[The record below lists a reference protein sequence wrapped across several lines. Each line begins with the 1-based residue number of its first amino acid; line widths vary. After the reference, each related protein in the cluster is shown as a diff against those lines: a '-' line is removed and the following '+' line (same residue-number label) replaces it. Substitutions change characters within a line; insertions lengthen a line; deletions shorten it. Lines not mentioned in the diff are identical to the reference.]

1 MICSPDSGE
10 EEEHGH
16 VPGVHADDE
25 PEGGEV
31 PAGDLLR
38 YDPDIVGEVRGV
50 DQGHV
55 VQKNAPGQH
64 NPKMQHLAI
73 ISDND

>member
-55 VQKNAPGQH
+55 
-64 NPKMQHLAI
+64 I
-73 ISDND
+73 